1 MKTLLK
7 IEELG
12 IFLLSIFLFT
22 RLDLAWWWFPLLL
35 FAPDIGMIGYIINP
49 KVGAFTYNLI
59 HHRFVASL
67 VALYAL
73 ALGGVYWQLAAI
85 ILFAHSSLDRVLG
98 YGLKYE
104 DSFGNT
110 HLGRIGKEKYVRGFL

>member
-67 VALYAL
+67 AALYA
-73 ALGGVYWQLAAI
+73 
-85 ILFAHSSLDRVLG
+85 RT
-98 YGLKYE
+98 
-104 DSFGNT
+104 NT
-110 HLGRIGKEKYVRGFL
+110 G